1 MTDFT
6 SKVVAI
12 TGGARGQ
19 GAAHT
24 RYFAEHG
31 GSVYALDLRDELG
44 EALEKELRGEGL
56 DVTYRHHDVTSQRD
70 WADLVEHIAARHGT
84 LDVLVNNAGIVH
96 TCDLAEEDLHR
107 FETVMR
113 VNATGVFLGMKS
125 CWDLLKST
133 GAGAIVNIASV
144 YGQRSNPGYVAYT
157 ASKAAVIGMTRTAA
171 IEGADVG
178 IRANVVSPGT
188 VQTSQLKD
196 EGKSYVRDA
205 TPMDRGA
212 DTSEIPRTVAFLAS
226 ADASFVTG
234 AELIVDGGFSAH

>member
-1 MTDFT
+1 
-6 SKVVAI
+6 
-12 TGGARGQ
+12 
-19 GAAHT
+19 
-24 RYFAEHG
+24 
-31 GSVYALDLRDELG
+31 
-44 EALEKELRGEGL
+44 
-56 DVTYRHHDVTSQRD
+56 
-70 WADLVEHIAARHGT
+70 
-84 LDVLVNNAGIVH
+84 VH
-96 TCDLAEEDLHR
+96 TCDLAEEDLDR

-133 GAGAIVNIASV
+133 GEGAIVNIASV

-212 DTSEIPRTVAFLAS
+212 DTSEISRTVAFLAS

>member
-1 MTDFT
+1 M
-6 SKVVAI
+6 
-12 TGGARGQ
+12 
-19 GAAHT
+19 
-24 RYFAEHG
+24 
-31 GSVYALDLRDELG
+31 YALDLRDELG

-96 TCDLAEEDLHR
+96 TCDLAEEDLDR

-133 GAGAIVNIASV
+133 GEGAIVNIASV

-212 DTSEIPRTVAFLAS
+212 DTSEISRTVAFLAS